1 MKKTIE
7 QLLPLWGMK
16 NRQVTQIYPSAW
28 EITPS
33 HVIKLY
39 YDKDQLERNIKISS
53 ILADCR
59 IPVAQITHT
68 QTGEQYATAQDAYF
82 LMSEKLPGS
91 NLFDLQ
97 DKKTAYEMGRAI
109 ARLHLAFV
117 QCEKEMEFWDNS
129 LLAEMKGWIPE
140 TLSAHNWPH
149 ITESEHARFVCM
161 LEKVS
166 NRLPRQL
173 IHRDVHFGNFLF
185 HEGRLSGYIDFDLT
199 QKNIRIFDLCYF
211 LAGLLAEETETPLT
225 KEQWLELVHAVITG
239 YESVNRLSD
248 IEIQAVPCVMECIEI
263 LFVAYFTGTQDTKH
277 AQDACRIFHRIQDYE
292 AAIEKT
298 LSAGRFT

>member
-1 MKKTIE
+1 
-7 QLLPLWGMK
+7 
-16 NRQVTQIYPSAW
+16 
-28 EITPS
+28 
-33 HVIKLY
+33 
-39 YDKDQLERNIKISS
+39 
-53 ILADCR
+53 
-59 IPVAQITHT
+59 
-68 QTGEQYATAQDAYF
+68 
-82 LMSEKLPGS
+82 
-91 NLFDLQ
+91 
-97 DKKTAYEMGRAI
+97 MGRAI

-117 QCEKEMEFWDNS
+117 QCEKEMEFRDNS

-166 NRLPRQL
+166 DRLPRQL

-185 HEGRLSGYIDFDLT
+185 HEGHLSGYIDFDLT

-277 AQDACRIFHRIQDYE
+277 AQDACRIFHQIQDYE

-298 LSAGRFT
+298 LSAGRLT

>member
-1 MKKTIE
+1 
-7 QLLPLWGMK
+7 
-16 NRQVTQIYPSAW
+16 
-28 EITPS
+28 
-33 HVIKLY
+33 
-39 YDKDQLERNIKISS
+39 
-53 ILADCR
+53 
-59 IPVAQITHT
+59 
-68 QTGEQYATAQDAYF
+68 
-82 LMSEKLPGS
+82 MSEKLPGS
-91 NLFDLQ
+91 NLFDPQ
-97 DKKTAYEMGRAI
+97 DKKAAYEMGRAI

-149 ITESEHARFVCM
+149 ITESEHTRFVCM

-166 NRLPRQL
+166 DRLPRQL

-225 KEQWLELVHAVITG
+225 KEQWLKLVHAVITG

-248 IEIQAVPCVMECIEI
+248 IEIQAVPCVMECIEL
-263 LFVAYFTGTQDTKH
+263 LFAAYYLGIEDRKH
-277 AQDACRIFHRIQDYE
+277 AGDAYGVFRFIQNCEEY
-292 AAIEKT
+292 I
-298 LSAGRFT
+298 